1 MDNVIYDTI
10 NQKISESAEETPRK
24 DHVPDLLSSMIE
36 QADTASTRLLN
47 VDIAD
52 YSSKVSLENRLNEA
66 RMRQYRGEFNVK
78 LTELIRESD
87 FEYGRD
93 SSADFFLR
101 ERLAENASVT
111 KEWINSLFIDNYGDA
126 AIAAGILRVLA
137 HLRYHEVAPQ
147 GPTIALAALAH
158 QSVEVRECG
167 IRAFEN
173 WGTVECLNSLKNVS
187 PPEEWL
193 KSYIQQVLADL
204 EESLRNAP
212 IG

>member
-1 MDNVIYDTI
+1 MANNYGAVNK
-10 NQKISESAEETPRK
+10 NQLANDGETPEK
-24 DHVPDLLSSMIE
+24 DHVPEFPPTLVVRAETDCGPLLDI
-36 QADTASTRLLN
+36 
-47 VDIAD
+47 DIAD
-52 YSSKVSLENRLNEA
+52 YSSRVSLENRLNEA
-66 RMRQYRGEFNVK
+66 RMRQYKREFNVQ
-78 LTELIRESD
+78 LSELIQESE

-93 SSADFFLR
+93 SSADVFLR

-111 KEWINSLFIDNYGDA
+111 KEWINSLFIDNYGDV
-126 AIAAGILRVLA
+126 AITTGILRILA

-158 QSVEVRECG
+158 NSVEVRECG

-173 WGTVECLNSLKNVS
+173 WGTVECLNSLKHIS

-193 KSYIQQVLADL
+193 RRYVQQVVIDL
-204 EESLRNAP
+204 EESLHNAP